1 VTAIEVVVF
10 DLDGVVRHWDPA
22 VNAAVEERHGLAPG
36 SIIDTAFA
44 PDLGQAAVT
53 GTLDYDTWAARIGE
67 RLGCPAA
74 VREWGEFRGRVD
86 PDTVELVEAVRR
98 GGCTTALLSNATTRL
113 EEDLAVLG
121 IDHLFDPIFN
131 TARLGVAKPDHEVY
145 RRVVA
150 ALGVPADRV
159 VFTDD
164 TPSWAEAAT
173 EVGLHGIPFTG
184 ASHLR
189 TELRALGIAC

>member
-1 VTAIEVVVF
+1 MSIEVVVF

-36 SIIDTAFA
+36 AILDAAFA
-44 PDLGQAAVT
+44 PDLGPAAVT
-53 GTLDYDTWAARIGE
+53 GALDYEAWTAQVGE

-86 PDTVELVEAVRR
+86 RDTVELVEAVRA
-98 GGCTTALLSNATTRL
+98 GGCPTALLSNATTRL
-113 EEDLAVLG
+113 EEDLEVLG

-150 ALGVPADRV
+150 ALGVPAERV

-184 ASHLR
+184 AAHLR
-189 TELRALGIAC
+189 DELRALGVRC